1 MAEIKIISAKAHNF
15 KAHRD
20 LSVNFGRITQITGDN
35 ALGKS
40 SILEIPSWTLYGTD
54 TMGGKLDPTPTNYE
68 YDHVLSETLLDIDG
82 KQVLLGRGIEKGKA
96 TYYVNEVPSKYGD
109 FDEIVKSLFDKDL
122 FLSLYNPSY
131 FFTLHKDGQRD
142 LLLRY
147 VTPISN
153 KEVFT
158 EMSRTSPDEKAKDIK
173 LNPQATKL
181 SELVKKHTL
190 PQIEEIHR
198 KNKND
203 KDTAYKRAQ
212 GRTEA
217 LVDQLLKLPPAPD
230 DIEAVKAEDT
240 ALLEQIKELADQTEL
255 AGETNR
261 KRTVLESTIQSL
273 QRQIAQAKDNYMK
286 VYNEPIEDHCPACK
300 RPLDAESVD
309 AVTADKERRKDER
322 RADHQ
327 KLINERKELETKLA
341 AIEPVD
347 VSEQISQ
354 MRALEVK
361 RDATAEAVGSY
372 KARQTLQTDIDKARS
387 DEADTLASRNDSIF
401 VLDAIKAFEA
411 KEAELQAAKVQS
423 LFTTLSISLFKEQK
437 NGERKPDFVIEKD
450 NKPYPILSLS
460 ESVRAGLELREVLSE
475 QSGVIS
481 PVAVDNTE
489 STFKIKKSSGQLILV
504 KAIEDAPLEIK
515 QIGGE
520 SA

>member
-1 MAEIKIISAKAHNF
+1 MEIKIISAKAHNF

-35 ALGKS
+35 EQGKS
-40 SILEIPSWTLYGTD
+40 SILEVLTWTLYGTD

-68 YDHVLSETLLDIDG
+68 YDYVQAETLLDIDG
-82 KQVLLGRGIEKGKA
+82 KQMLLGRGIEKGKT
-96 TYYVNEVPSKYGD
+96 TYYINEVPSKAGD

-131 FFTLHKDGQRD
+131 FFTLHWSTQRD

-147 VTPISN
+147 VTPVSN

-173 LNPQATKL
+173 FNPQAAKL
-181 SELVKKHTL
+181 SELVKKHTMDQL
-190 PQIEEIHR
+190 GEIHK

-217 LVDQLLKLPPAPD
+217 LVDQLQKLPATPE
-230 DIEAVKAEDT
+230 DIEAVKAEDA
-240 ALLEQIKELADQTEL
+240 ALLEQIKALEVQTDL

-273 QRQIAQAKDNYMK
+273 QRQIEQAKDRYMK

-300 RPLDAESVD
+300 RPLDTESVE
-309 AVTADKERRKDER
+309 AVIENKEHRKEEL
-322 RADHQ
+322 RAAHQ
-327 KLINERKELETKLA
+327 KLVDERKDLEVQLA

-347 VSEQISQ
+347 VSEQTSQ
-354 MRALEVK
+354 IRALESE
-361 RDATAEAVGSY
+361 RDATATAIAAHKS
-372 KARQTLQTDIDKARS
+372 RQGMQDDIDKARA
-387 DEADTLASRNDSIF
+387 DEADTLSSRNDSIF

-411 KEAELQAAKVQS
+411 KEAELQAAKVQN
-423 LFTTLSISLFKEQK
+423 LFSTLSISLFKEQK

-475 QSGVIS
+475 QSGLVS

-504 KAIEDAPLEIK
+504 KAVEDAPLEIK

>member
-1 MAEIKIISAKAHNF
+1 MEIKIISLRAHNF

-20 LSVNFGRITQITGDN
+20 LSVEFGDTTQITGDN
-35 ALGKS
+35 AQGKS
-40 SILEIPSWTLYGTD
+40 TILEIPSWTLYGTD
-54 TMGGKLDPTPTNYE
+54 TMGGKLDPTPTNYS
-68 YDHVLSETLLDIDG
+68 YDHVQAETLLDIDG

-131 FFTLHKDGQRD
+131 FFTLHKDDQRD

-158 EMSRTSPDEKAKDIK
+158 EMSRTSPDEKTKDIK
-173 LNPQATKL
+173 LNPQAAKL

-190 PQIEEIHR
+190 QQLGEIHK

-217 LVDQLLKLPPAPD
+217 LVDQLQKLPAAPE
-230 DIEAVKAEDT
+230 DIEAIKAEDA
-240 ALLEQIKELADQTEL
+240 ALLEQIQALEAQTDI

-273 QRQIAQAKDNYMK
+273 QRQIGQAKDNYMR
-286 VYNEPIEDHCPACK
+286 VYNEAIEDHCPACK
-300 RPLDAESVD
+300 RPLDTESVE
-309 AVTADKERRKDER
+309 AVTQDKERRKEELR
-322 RADHQ
+322 NAHQ
-327 KLINERKELETKLA
+327 KLINERKELETQLA
-341 AIEPVD
+341 KIEPVD
-347 VSEQISQ
+347 ISEQTSQ
-354 MRALEVK
+354 IRALEEK
-361 RDATAEAVGSY
+361 RDATATALSAH
-372 KARQTLQTDIDKARS
+372 KARQGMQDDLDKARA
-387 DEADTLASRNDSIF
+387 DESDTLASRNDSIF
-401 VLDAIKAFEA
+401 ILDAIKAFEA

-423 LFTTLSISLFKEQK
+423 LFTTLSISLFKDQK
-437 NGERKPDFVIEKD
+437 NGERKPDFVIEMDGKA
-450 NKPYPILSLS
+450 YPLLSLS

-475 QSGVIS
+475 QSGVIA
-481 PVAVDNTE
+481 PVAVDNSE
-489 STFKIKKSSGQLILV
+489 SVFKIKQPSGQLILV
-504 KAIEDAPLEIK
+504 KAVEDAPLEIK
-515 QIGGE
+515 QIGSE
-520 SA
+520 VE

>member
-1 MAEIKIISAKAHNF
+1 MEIKINSLRAHNF

-20 LSVNFGRITQITGDN
+20 LSVEFGDTTQITGDN
-35 ALGKS
+35 GSGKS
-40 SILEIPSWTLYGTD
+40 TTLELPTWTLYGTD
-54 TMGGKLDPTPTNYE
+54 TMGSKLDPTPTNYK

-82 KQVLLGRGIEKGKA
+82 KQALLGRGIEKGKT
-96 TYYVNEVPSKYGD
+96 TYYINEVPSKAGD

-131 FFTLHKDGQRD
+131 FFTLHWSTQRD

-147 VTPISN
+147 VTPVSN
-153 KEVFT
+153 KEVFM

-173 LNPQATKL
+173 LNPQASKL

-190 PQIEEIHR
+190 QQLGEIHK

-217 LVDQLLKLPPAPD
+217 LVDQLQKLPAAPE
-230 DIEAVKAEDT
+230 DIEAAKAEDA
-240 ALLEQIKELADQTEL
+240 ALLEQIRALEAQTDL

-273 QRQIAQAKDNYMK
+273 QRQIAQAKDNYMR
-286 VYNEPIEDHCPACK
+286 VYNEAIEDHCPACK
-300 RPLDAESVD
+300 RPLDTESVD
-309 AVTADKERRKDER
+309 AVTANKERRKEELR
-322 RADHQ
+322 NAHQ
-327 KLINERKELETKLA
+327 KLIDERKELETKLA

-347 VSEQISQ
+347 VSEQNARI
-354 MRALEVK
+354 RELEQQ
-361 RDATAEAVGSY
+361 RDRTADIIAAHKS
-372 KARQTLQTDIDKARS
+372 RQGMQADIDKARA
-387 DEADTLASRNDSIF
+387 DEAETLASRNDSIF

-423 LFTTLSISLFKEQK
+423 LFSTLSISLFKNQK
-437 NGERKPDFVIEKD
+437 NGERKPDFVIEMDGKA
-450 NKPYPILSLS
+450 YPLLSLS
-460 ESVRAGLELREVLSE
+460 ESVRAGLELREVLSN
-475 QSGVIS
+475 QSGVIA
-481 PVAVDNTE
+481 PVAVDNSE
-489 STFKIKKSSGQLILV
+489 SVFKIKQPSGQLILV
-504 KAIEDAPLEIK
+504 KAVEDAPLEIK

-520 SA
+520 AA

>member
-1 MAEIKIISAKAHNF
+1 MKIKIISAKAHNF

-20 LSVNFGRITQITGDN
+20 LFVNFGEVTQITGDN
-35 ALGKS
+35 AQGKS
-40 SILEIPSWTLYGTD
+40 TILEIPSWTLYGTD
-54 TMGGKLDPTPTNYE
+54 TMGGKLDPTPTNYSF
-68 YDHVLSETLLDIDG
+68 DHVQAETLLDVDG

-96 TYYVNEVPSKYGD
+96 TYYINEVPSKAGD

-131 FFTLHKDGQRD
+131 FFTLHWSTQRD

-147 VTPISN
+147 VTPVSN

-158 EMSRTSPDEKAKDIK
+158 EMSRTSPDEKTKDIK
-173 LNPQATKL
+173 LNPQAAKL

-190 PQIEEIHR
+190 QQLGEIHK

-217 LVDQLLKLPPAPD
+217 LVDQLSKLPPAPE
-230 DIEAVKAEDT
+230 DIEAVKAEDA
-240 ALLEQIKELADQTEL
+240 ALLEQIKALEVQTDL

-273 QRQIAQAKDNYMK
+273 QRQIAQAKENYMR

-300 RPLDAESVD
+300 RPLDIESVE
-309 AVTADKERRKDER
+309 AVTKDKERRKEEL
-322 RADHQ
+322 RAAHQ
-327 KLINERKELETKLA
+327 KLVDERKELETKLA

-354 MRALEVK
+354 IRALEVK
-361 RDATAEAVGSY
+361 RDTTADIIAAHNS
-372 KARQTLQTDIDKARS
+372 RQGMQDDIDKARA

-411 KEAELQAAKVQS
+411 KEAELQATKVQS
-423 LFTTLSISLFKEQK
+423 LFSTLSISLFKEQK

-489 STFKIKKSSGQLILV
+489 STFKIKKTSGQLILV
-504 KAIEDAPLEIK
+504 KAIEDEPLEIK
-515 QIGGE
+515 QIGSNAE
-520 SA
+520 

>member
-1 MAEIKIISAKAHNF
+1 MAVIKVISLRAHNF

-20 LSVNFGRITQITGDN
+20 LSVNFGEVTQITGDN
-35 ALGKS
+35 GSGKS
-40 SILEIPSWTLYGTD
+40 TILEIPSWTLYGTD
-54 TMGGKLDPTPTNYE
+54 TMGGKLDPTPTNYSF
-68 YDHVLSETLLDIDG
+68 DHVQAETLLDVDG

-131 FFTLHKDGQRD
+131 FFTLHKDNQRD

-147 VTPISN
+147 VSPISN

-158 EMSRTSPDEKAKDIK
+158 EMSRTSLDEKAKDIK
-173 LNPQATKL
+173 LNPQAAKL

-217 LVDQLLKLPPAPD
+217 LVDQLSKLPPAPE
-230 DIEAVKAEDT
+230 DIEAVKAEDA
-240 ALLEQIKELADQTEL
+240 ALLEQIKALEVQTDL

-273 QRQIAQAKDNYMK
+273 QRQIAQAKDNYMR
-286 VYNEPIEDHCPACK
+286 VYNEPIEDSCPACK
-300 RPLDAESVD
+300 RPLDTESVE
-309 AVTADKERRKDER
+309 AVTKDKERRKEEL
-322 RADHQ
+322 RAAHQ
-327 KLINERKELETKLA
+327 KLVDERKELETKLA
-341 AIEPVD
+341 AIEQVD
-347 VSEQISQ
+347 VTEQNARI
-354 MRALEVK
+354 RALEQQ
-361 RDATAEAVGSY
+361 RDRTADIIAAHNSRQRMQADIV
-372 KARQTLQTDIDKARS
+372 KARTD
-387 DEADTLASRNDSIF
+387 EVDTLASRNDSIF

-423 LFTTLSISLFKEQK
+423 LFSTLSISLFKEQK

-504 KAIEDAPLEIK
+504 KAVEDAPLEIK

-520 SA
+520 VE

>member
-1 MAEIKIISAKAHNF
+1 MEIKINSAKAHNF

-35 ALGKS
+35 GSGKS
-40 SILEIPSWTLYGTD
+40 TTLELPTWTLYGTD
-54 TMGGKLDPTPTNYE
+54 TIGGKLDPTPTNYE

-82 KQVLLGRGIEKGKA
+82 KQVMLGRGIEKGKA

-131 FFTLHKDGQRD
+131 FFTLHKDDQRD

-147 VTPISN
+147 VSPISN
-153 KEVFT
+153 KEVFA
-158 EMSRTSPDEKAKDIK
+158 EMSRTSPEQKAKDIV
-173 LNPQATKL
+173 LNPQAAKL

-190 PQIEEIHR
+190 PELERFHK

-217 LVDQLLKLPPAPD
+217 LVDQLSKLPPAPE
-230 DIEAVKAEDT
+230 DIEAVKAEDA
-240 ALLEQIKELADQTEL
+240 ALLEQIKALEAQTDL

-286 VYNEPIEDHCPACK
+286 VYNEPIDDTCPTCK
-300 RPLDAESVD
+300 RPLDTESVD
-309 AVTADKERRKDER
+309 AVTADKERRKEELR
-322 RADHQ
+322 NAHQ
-327 KLINERKELETKLA
+327 KLINERKELEAQLA
-341 AIEPVD
+341 KIEPVD
-347 VSEQISQ
+347 VSEQAAQI
-354 MRALEVK
+354 RALEAK
-361 RDATAEAVGSY
+361 RDVTATALSAHTS
-372 KARQTLQTDIDKARS
+372 RQGMQADIDKARA
-387 DEADTLASRNDSIF
+387 DEAETLASRNDSIF

-437 NGERKPDFVIEKD
+437 NGERKPDFVIEMDGKA
-450 NKPYPILSLS
+450 YPLLSLS

-475 QSGVIS
+475 QSGVIA
-481 PVAVDNTE
+481 PVAVDNSE
-489 STFKIKKSSGQLILV
+489 SVFKIKHPSGQLILV
-504 KAIEDAPLEIK
+504 KAVEDAPLTIES
-515 QIGGE
+515 GE
-520 SA
+520 AA

>member
-1 MAEIKIISAKAHNF
+1 MEIKIISLRAHNF

-20 LSVNFGRITQITGDN
+20 LSVNFGEVTQITGDN
-35 ALGKS
+35 AQGKS
-40 SILEIPSWTLYGTD
+40 TILEIPSWTLYGTD
-54 TMGGKLDPTPTNYE
+54 TMGSKLDPTPTDYE
-68 YDHVLSETLLDIDG
+68 YDHVYSETLLDIDG
-82 KQVLLGRGIEKGKA
+82 KQVLLGRGIEKGKT
-96 TYYVNEVPSKYGD
+96 TYYINEVPSKAGD

-131 FFTLHKDGQRD
+131 FFTLHWGTQRD

-147 VTPISN
+147 VTPVSN

-158 EMSRTSPDEKAKDIK
+158 EMSRTSPDEKTKDIV

-181 SELVKKHTL
+181 SELIKKHTL
-190 PQIEEIHR
+190 AQLGEIHK

-217 LVDQLLKLPPAPD
+217 LVDQLQKLPAAPD
-230 DIEAVKAEDT
+230 DIEAVKAEDAT
-240 ALLEQIKELADQTEL
+240 LLEQIKALEVQTDL

-261 KRTVLESTIQSL
+261 KRTVLSSTIESL
-273 QRQIAQAKDNYMK
+273 QRQIAQAKDRYMK

-300 RPLDAESVD
+300 RPLDTDSVE
-309 AVTADKERRKDER
+309 AVTKDKEHRKEEL
-322 RADHQ
+322 RAAHQ
-327 KLINERKELETKLA
+327 KLVDERKELEAKLA
-341 AIEPVD
+341 AIEPLD
-347 VSEQISQ
+347 VSEQLARI
-354 MRALEVK
+354 RALEQQ
-361 RDATAEAVGSY
+361 RDRTADIIAAHNS
-372 KARQTLQTDIDKARS
+372 RQGMQDDIDKARA

-450 NKPYPILSLS
+450 KKPYPILSLS

-481 PVAVDNTE
+481 PSAVDNTE

-504 KAIEDAPLEIK
+504 KAVEDAPLEIK
-515 QIGGE
+515 QMGGNAE
-520 SA
+520 

>member
-35 ALGKS
+35 AQGKS
-40 SILEIPSWTLYGTD
+40 SILEVLTWTLYGTD

-131 FFTLHKDGQRD
+131 FFTLHKDNQRD

-147 VTPISN
+147 VSPISN

-158 EMSRTSPDEKAKDIK
+158 EMTRTSLDEKAKDIK
-173 LNPQATKL
+173 LNPQAAKL

-217 LVDQLLKLPPAPD
+217 LVDQLQKLPAAPE
-230 DIEAVKAEDT
+230 DIEAVKAEDA
-240 ALLEQIKELADQTEL
+240 ALLEQIKALEVQTDL

-273 QRQIAQAKDNYMK
+273 QRQIEQAKDNYMR
-286 VYNEPIEDHCPACK
+286 VYNEAIEDHCPACK

-309 AVTADKERRKDER
+309 AVTADKERRKEELR
-322 RADHQ
+322 NAHQ
-327 KLINERKELETKLA
+327 KLINERKELETELA

-347 VSEQISQ
+347 ISEQISQ

-361 RDATAEAVGSY
+361 RDATAEAVGDY
-372 KARQTLQTDIDKARS
+372 ALRDRLQADIDKART
-387 DEADTLASRNDSIF
+387 DEAETLASRNDSIF

-437 NGERKPDFVIEKD
+437 NGERKPDFVIEMDGKA
-450 NKPYPILSLS
+450 YPLLSLS

-489 STFKIKKSSGQLILV
+489 STFKIKKTSGQLILV
-504 KAIEDAPLEIK
+504 KAVEDAPLEIK

-520 SA
+520 AE

>member
-1 MAEIKIISAKAHNF
+1 MEIKIPSAKAHNF

-35 ALGKS
+35 AQGKS
-40 SILEIPSWTLYGTD
+40 SILEIPTWTLYGTD
-54 TMGGKLDPTPTNYE
+54 TMGSKLDPSPTNYE
-68 YDHVLSETLLDIDG
+68 YDAVLSETLLDIDG
-82 KQVLLGRGIEKGKA
+82 KQVLLGRGIEKGKT
-96 TYYVNEVPSKYGD
+96 TYYINEVPSKAGD

-131 FFTLHKDGQRD
+131 FFTLHWSTQRD

-147 VTPISN
+147 VAPVSN

-158 EMSRTSPDEKAKDIK
+158 EMSRTSPEQKSKDIK
-173 LNPQATKL
+173 LNPQAAKL

-190 PQIEEIHR
+190 QQLGEIHK

-217 LVDQLLKLPPAPD
+217 LVDQLQKLPLAPD
-230 DIEAVKAEDT
+230 DIEAVKVEDA
-240 ALLEQIKELADQTEL
+240 ALLEQIKTLEAQTDL

-273 QRQIAQAKDNYMK
+273 QRQIAQAKDNYMR
-286 VYNEPIEDHCPACK
+286 VYNEPIEEHCPACK
-300 RPLDAESVD
+300 RPLDTESVE
-309 AVTADKERRKDER
+309 AVTENKERRKEELR
-322 RADHQ
+322 TDHQ
-327 KLINERKELETKLA
+327 KLISERKELETELA

-347 VSEQISQ
+347 VSEQNARI
-354 MRALEVK
+354 RELEQQ
-361 RDATAEAVGSY
+361 RDRTADIIAAHNSRHGMQ
-372 KARQTLQTDIDKARS
+372 ADIDKARS

-411 KEAELQAAKVQS
+411 KEAELQATKVQS

-460 ESVRAGLELREVLSE
+460 ECVRAGLELREVLSE

-520 SA
+520 SE

>member
-1 MAEIKIISAKAHNF
+1 MAVIKIISLRAHNF

-20 LSVNFGRITQITGDN
+20 LSVNFGEVTQITGDN
-35 ALGKS
+35 AQGKS

-54 TMGGKLDPTPTNYE
+54 TMGSKLDPTPTNYSF
-68 YDHVLSETLLDIDG
+68 DHVLSETLLDIDG

-131 FFTLHKDGQRD
+131 FFTLHKDNQRD

-147 VTPISN
+147 VSPISN

-158 EMSRTSPDEKAKDIK
+158 EMSRTSLDEKAKDIK
-173 LNPQATKL
+173 LNPQAAKL

-190 PQIEEIHR
+190 PQIEEINR

-217 LVDQLLKLPPAPD
+217 LVDQLQKLPPAPE
-230 DIEAVKAEDT
+230 DIEAIKAEDA
-240 ALLEQIKELADQTEL
+240 ALLEQIKALEAQTDL

-261 KRTVLESTIQSL
+261 KRTVLESNIQSL
-273 QRQIAQAKDNYMK
+273 QRQIEQAKDNYMK
-286 VYNEPIEDHCPACK
+286 VYNEPIDDTCPACK
-300 RPLDAESVD
+300 RLLDTESVE
-309 AVTADKERRKDER
+309 AVTKDKERRKGELR
-322 RADHQ
+322 VAHQ
-327 KLINERKELETKLA
+327 KLVDERKELEAKLA
-341 AIEPVD
+341 TIEPVD
-347 VSEQISQ
+347 VSEQLSRI
-354 MRALEVK
+354 RELEQQ
-361 RDATAEAVGSY
+361 RDRTADIIAAHKS
-372 KARQTLQTDIDKARS
+372 RQGMQADIDKART
-387 DEADTLASRNDSIF
+387 DEAETLASRNDSIF

-437 NGERKPDFVIEKD
+437 NGERKPDFVIEMDGKA
-450 NKPYPILSLS
+450 YPLLSLS

-475 QSGVIS
+475 QSGVIA
-481 PVAVDNTE
+481 PVAVDNSE
-489 STFKIKKSSGQLILV
+489 SVFKIKQPSGQLILV
-504 KAIEDAPLEIK
+504 KAVEDAPLTIES
-515 QIGGE
+515 GE
-520 SA
+520 AA

>member
-1 MAEIKIISAKAHNF
+1 MAVIKIISLRAHNF

-20 LSVNFGRITQITGDN
+20 LSVNFGEVTQITGDN
-35 ALGKS
+35 AQGKS
-40 SILEIPSWTLYGTD
+40 TILEIPSWTLYGTD
-54 TMGGKLDPTPTNYE
+54 TMGGKLDPTPTNYSF
-68 YDHVLSETLLDIDG
+68 DHVNAETLLDIDG

-131 FFTLHKDGQRD
+131 FFTLHKDNQRD

-147 VTPISN
+147 VTPVSN
-153 KEVFT
+153 KEVFS
-158 EMSRTSPDEKAKDIK
+158 EMSRASPEQKIKDIA
-173 LNPQATKL
+173 LNPQAAKL

-190 PQIEEIHR
+190 PELERFHK

-217 LVDQLLKLPPAPD
+217 LVDQLQKLPATLE
-230 DIEAVKAEDT
+230 DIEAVKAEDA
-240 ALLEQIKELADQTEL
+240 ALLEQIQVLEVQTDL

-286 VYNEPIEDHCPACK
+286 VYNEPIEDTCPACK
-300 RPLDAESVD
+300 RLLDTESVE
-309 AVTADKERRKDER
+309 AVTKDKERRKEEL
-322 RADHQ
+322 RAAHQ
-327 KLINERKELETKLA
+327 KLINERKELETKRA
-341 AIEPVD
+341 EIEPVD
-347 VSEQISQ
+347 ISEQIA
-354 MRALEVK
+354 RIRELERH
-361 RDATAEAVGSY
+361 RDQTADIIAAHNSRRGMQ
-372 KARQTLQTDIDKARS
+372 ADIDKARA

-411 KEAELQAAKVQS
+411 KEAELQAAKVQG
-423 LFTTLSISLFKEQK
+423 LFSTLSISLFKEQK

-481 PVAVDNTE
+481 PSAVDNTE
-489 STFKIKKSSGQLILV
+489 STFKIKKSSSQLILV
-504 KAIEDAPLEIK
+504 KAVEDAPLEIK
-515 QIGGE
+515 QIGGDAE
-520 SA
+520 

>member
-1 MAEIKIISAKAHNF
+1 MAVIKIISAKAHNF

-35 ALGKS
+35 AQGKS
-40 SILEIPSWTLYGTD
+40 SILEVLTWTLYGTD

-82 KQVLLGRGIEKGKA
+82 KQVLLGRGIEKCKT
-96 TYYVNEVPSKYGD
+96 TYYINEVPSKAGD

-131 FFTLHKDGQRD
+131 FFTLHWSTQRD

-147 VTPISN
+147 VTPVSN

-173 LNPQATKL
+173 LNPQAAKL
-181 SELVKKHTL
+181 SELVKKHTHAQL
-190 PQIEEIHR
+190 GEIHK

-217 LVDQLLKLPPAPD
+217 LVDQLSKLPPAPE
-230 DIEAVKAEDT
+230 DIEAVKAEDA
-240 ALLEQIKELADQTEL
+240 ALLEQIKALADQTDL

-261 KRTVLESTIQSL
+261 KRTVLSSTIESL
-273 QRQIAQAKDNYMK
+273 QRQIAQAKDRYMK
-286 VYNEPIEDHCPACK
+286 VYNEPIEEHCPTCK
-300 RPLDAESVD
+300 RELDKASID
-309 AVTADKERRKDER
+309 AVTASKETRKDEL

-341 AIEPVD
+341 EIEPVD
-347 VSEQISQ
+347 VSEQTSLI
-354 MRALEVK
+354 RALESK
-361 RDATAEAVGSY
+361 RDATATVIGVHTS
-372 KARQTLQTDIDKARS
+372 RQRMQDDIDKARA

-450 NKPYPILSLS
+450 KKPYPILSLS

-504 KAIEDAPLEIK
+504 KAIEDEPLEIK
-515 QIGGE
+515 QMGGNAE
-520 SA
+520 